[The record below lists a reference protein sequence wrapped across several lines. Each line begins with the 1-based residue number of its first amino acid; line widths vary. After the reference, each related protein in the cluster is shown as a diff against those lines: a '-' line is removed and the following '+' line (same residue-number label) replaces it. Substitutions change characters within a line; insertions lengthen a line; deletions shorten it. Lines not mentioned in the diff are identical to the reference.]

1 MSVKKSSEIA
11 AAFCEDGVKSLAVK
25 QLAKGPQERDLFR
38 WNLVWQLIFF
48 WPWGHLLSNG
58 FRCLSERVTKFE
70 DPSPFHALCD
80 INPRVGH
87 GRFRPR

>member
-38 WNLVWQLIFF
+38 WNLVWKLF
-48 WPWGHLLSNG
+48 WLGAIYFEAFGL
-58 FRCLSERVTKFE
+58 RCLS
-70 DPSPFHALCD
+70 
-80 INPRVGH
+80 
-87 GRFRPR
+87 

>member
-1 MSVKKSSEIA
+1 MCLQTYGCSLRKLALQAMSVKKSSEIA

-48 WPWGHLLSNG
+48 WP
-58 FRCLSERVTKFE
+58 
-70 DPSPFHALCD
+70 
-80 INPRVGH
+80 
-87 GRFRPR
+87 